1 MSASARVVCFC
12 FASASC
18 LWSRPVQRCSS
29 HHCSESASC
38 LWSRP
43 VQSCSSHH
51 CSEALM
57 SHHDLKRSALI
68 FPLPLPFD
76 ACSCALSCCAI
87 RRLLRASS
95 YIFRASISLL
105 MAPLLGFHGEDATA
119 STQLCS
125 AAPLA
130 SHDEDATA
138 STQTCSEAPRIPI
151 ELNECFLQARFDSSV
166 YCALNPG
173 GDKASRHLRTCVAIA
188 ASVRKNGI
196 SWNGGMSVHLSL

>member
-1 MSASARVVCFC
+1 
-12 FASASC
+12 
-18 LWSRPVQRCSS
+18 
-29 HHCSESASC
+29 
-38 LWSRP
+38 
-43 VQSCSSHH
+43 
-51 CSEALM
+51 M
-57 SHHDLKRSALI
+57 SHHNLKRSALI

-76 ACSCALSCCAI
+76 ACSCALSCCVI

-95 YIFRASISLL
+95 YICRASISLL
-105 MAPLLGFHGEDATA
+105 MAPLLGFHGEDATASTRTCSAALLVLVDEHANADAILLSNIRVALISYSELA

-138 STQTCSEAPRIPI
+138 STQTCSATPLVPI

-166 YCALNPG
+166 YCALVL
-173 GDKASRHLRTCVAIA
+173 SHLRTCVAIA
-188 ASVRKNGI
+188 ASVRKNDI